1 MNNKAFLIGN
11 EIYLIGGNENY
22 NFEIIPL
29 TVNNNIKKSQIIQLI
44 LINLHNYYKNNS
56 LNIMN

>member
-22 NFEIIPL
+22 NFEI
-29 TVNNNIKKSQIIQLI
+29 
-44 LINLHNYYKNNS
+44 YS
-56 LNIMN
+56 LNLQKSFFLPSFGYE